1 MQHLQLSISLRK
13 PIILQDYVG
22 SDLTGLLEKN
32 VAFNSTNGEELYY
45 IITKIQ
51 SNELLINKDSYDK
64 ALDELY
70 DSLDFEVATKIATM
84 LK

>member
-1 MQHLQLSISLRK
+1 
-13 PIILQDYVG
+13 
-22 SDLTGLLEKN
+22 LTGLLEKN
-32 VAFNSTNGEELYY
+32 VAFNSTNAEELYNT
-45 IITKIQ
+45 IIKIQ

-70 DSLDFEVATKIATM
+70 DSLDFEVAKKIAMM